1 MLSIEI
7 PRIPPEAQRSFFE
20 NSPEHLME
28 KQTVA
33 IKEQTVFIENSLKQI
48 EDLNIQV
55 ADLQQ
60 QLKDESSKNAIAL
73 QKEHRFTIYCS
84 LFVGIVC
91 AVISGAAGVFIGKL
105 F

>member
-1 MLSIEI
+1 MLNIEF
-7 PRIPPEAQRSFFE
+7 PRIPPEAQRSMFE

-28 KQTVA
+28 KQSIA
-33 IKEQTVFIENSLKQI
+33 IKEQTVFIENSLKKI

-73 QKEHRFTIYCS
+73 QKEHRFTICCS
-84 LFVGIVC
+84 LLVGLVC